1 MLGPLPLHAV
11 NDLEARSVT
20 LTAKH
25 RSSLY
30 RSLSPLVGDEEA
42 EALLAQFPGREGD
55 ELVTKDFLRA
65 ELRGEVGS
73 LRAELGGEIGSLRSG
88 LGGEFAGLR
97 TEIAQLEARMNDKF
111 RQQTIWMSSLCLT
124 AMTVLVGIV
133 ALIT

>member
-1 MLGPLPLHAV
+1 
-11 NDLEARSVT
+11 VT

-65 ELRGEVGS
+65 ELSDVH
-73 LRAELGGEIGSLRSG
+73 
-88 LGGEFAGLR
+88 GEFAGLR
-97 TEIAQLEARMNDKF
+97 TEIAQLEMRMNDKF

-124 AMTVLVGIV
+124 TMTVLVGIV